1 MTYTYD
7 DIVTAKDI
15 LTDKVKK
22 EDIIGKWGWFLE
34 YIPQDMHL
42 DEIQRLGISGCLEDL
57 ELDSSTPFGNGK
69 QPFTY
74 FLPGK
79 GDPYEKRQAD
89 WIKENNIKVGDKV
102 RILRKFDDFE
112 SGCAIAMDEDGEMD
126 PLVGTVGKISAIED
140 DSIEVDSKGDCWFWP
155 YFVLEKVEDE
165 LEDAKPQFKVG
176 DKVRIVKEWEG
187 FAEGC
192 EPTVGGTG
200 RINHVDNNRI
210 RVVLDS
216 DNDWWWYNSDAVEL
230 IKDEIYLPVQF
241 LKEKAEAHQAVE
253 QPRIVSSH
261 APGAGKSEAYPGKL
275 SAMTIGSEAIDGLTA
290 LGYDVS
296 STSNTGSLGF
306 GVYDPET
313 GLWRVGADP
322 TRDAYSVGW

>member
-1 MTYTYD
+1 MKYTYD
-7 DIVTAKDI
+7 DVVTAKEI
-15 LTDKVKK
+15 LTGKVKK

-165 LEDAKPQFKVG
+165 PEDAKPQFKVG

-230 IKDEIYLPVQF
+230 IKDETDYIPFDLSDPRDRDF
-241 LKEKAEAHQAVE
+241 LRGKWVKTKQTESESQISSFKYTDGGGWQAHMPNVGF
-253 QPRIVSSH
+253 RT
-261 APGAGKSEAYPGKL
+261 GKNLLEELTFLDGSVIGKP
-275 SAMTIGSEAIDGLTA
+275 ANDQQMK
-290 LGYDVS
+290 
-296 STSNTGSLGF
+296 
-306 GVYDPET
+306 
-313 GLWRVGADP
+313 
-322 TRDAYSVGW
+322 